1 MYKSRND
8 RNMIEI
14 VKKNIKEQIK
24 AKGMTAQ
31 EVCKIMNVS
40 DKFIYRMTDEVKA
53 NKIIRIA
60 QAIGCT
66 ASDLLKGI

>member
-1 MYKSRND
+1 
-8 RNMIEI
+8 
-14 VKKNIKEQIK
+14 
-24 AKGMTAQ
+24 MTAQ

-53 NKIIRIA
+53 NKIVRIA

>member
-1 MYKSRND
+1 
-8 RNMIEI
+8 MIEI

-24 AKGMTAQ
+24 TKGMTAQ

>member
-1 MYKSRND
+1 
-8 RNMIEI
+8 MIEI

-24 AKGMTAQ
+24 TKGMTAQ

-53 NKIIRIA
+53 NKIVRIA

-66 ASDLLKGI
+66 TSDLMKGV

>member
-1 MYKSRND
+1 
-8 RNMIEI
+8 MIEI

-31 EVCKIMNVS
+31 EVCKIMSVS

-53 NKIIRIA
+53 SKIVRITN
-60 QAIGCT
+60 AIGCT
-66 ASDLLKGI
+66 PSDLFKGI

>member
-1 MYKSRND
+1 
-8 RNMIEI
+8 MIEI

-31 EVCKIMNVS
+31 EVCKIMNIS
-40 DKFIYRMTDEVKA
+40 DKFIYGMTDEVKA

-66 ASDLLKGI
+66 TSDLMKGI

>member
-1 MYKSRND
+1 
-8 RNMIEI
+8 MIEI

-31 EVCKIMNVS
+31 EVCEIMSVS

-53 NKIIRIA
+53 SKIVRIA
-60 QAIGCT
+60 NEIGCT
-66 ASDLLKGI
+66 PSDLFKGI

>member
-1 MYKSRND
+1 
-8 RNMIEI
+8 MIEI

-31 EVCKIMNVS
+31 EVCKIISVS

-53 NKIIRIA
+53 SKIVRIA
-60 QAIGCT
+60 NAIGCT
-66 ASDLLKGI
+66 PLDLFKGI

>member
-1 MYKSRND
+1 
-8 RNMIEI
+8 MIET

-24 AKGMTAQ
+24 AKRMTAQ

-53 NKIIRIA
+53 NKIVRIA

-66 ASDLLKGI
+66 TSDLMKGI

>member
-1 MYKSRND
+1 M
-8 RNMIEI
+8 EI

-31 EVCKIMNVS
+31 EVCKIMSVS

-53 NKIIRIA
+53 NKIVRIA
-60 QAIGCT
+60 NAIGCA
-66 ASDLLKGI
+66 ASDLFKGI

>member
-1 MYKSRND
+1 
-8 RNMIEI
+8 MIEI

-31 EVCKIMNVS
+31 EVCKIMSVS

-53 NKIIRIA
+53 SKIVRIA
-60 QAIGCT
+60 NAIGCT
-66 ASDLLKGI
+66 PSDLFKGI

>member
-1 MYKSRND
+1 
-8 RNMIEI
+8 MIET

-53 NKIIRIA
+53 SKIVRIA
-60 QAIGCT
+60 NAIGCT
-66 ASDLLKGI
+66 TSDLMKGI

>member
-1 MYKSRND
+1 
-8 RNMIEI
+8 MIEI

-24 AKGMTAQ
+24 AKRMTAQ

-53 NKIIRIA
+53 NKIVRIA

-66 ASDLLKGI
+66 TSDLMKGI

>member
-1 MYKSRND
+1 
-8 RNMIEI
+8 MIEI

-24 AKGMTAQ
+24 TKGMTAQ

-66 ASDLLKGI
+66 ASELLKGI

>member
-1 MYKSRND
+1 
-8 RNMIEI
+8 MIET

-24 AKGMTAQ
+24 AKRMTAQ

-53 NKIIRIA
+53 NKIVRIA
-60 QAIGCT
+60 QAISCT
-66 ASDLLKGI
+66 TSDLMKGV

>member
-1 MYKSRND
+1 
-8 RNMIEI
+8 MIEI

-40 DKFIYRMTDEVKA
+40 DKFIYRMTNEVKA
-53 NKIIRIA
+53 SKIIRIA
-60 QAIGCT
+60 HAIGCT

>member
-1 MYKSRND
+1 
-8 RNMIEI
+8 MIET
-14 VKKNIKEQIK
+14 VKKKKKKKKK

-53 NKIIRIA
+53 NKIVRIA
-60 QAIGCT
+60 TAIGCT
-66 ASDLLKGI
+66 TSDLLKGI

>member
-1 MYKSRND
+1 
-8 RNMIEI
+8 MIEI

-53 NKIIRIA
+53 SKIVMIA
-60 QAIGCT
+60 NAIGCT
-66 ASDLLKGI
+66 TSDLLKGI

>member
-1 MYKSRND
+1 
-8 RNMIEI
+8 MIET

-31 EVCKIMNVS
+31 EVCKIMDVS

-53 NKIIRIA
+53 NKIVRIA
-60 QAIGCT
+60 QVIGCT
-66 ASDLLKGI
+66 TSDLLKGI